1 MDRIKIDKIKR
12 KIEEIESISKSEL
25 GIDISTDLRGVIEKL
40 EGRQK
45 TIDPWKRVELARHT
59 DRPTTLDYVRL
70 IFDDY
75 MELHG
80 DRYFGDD
87 PAMVG
92 GVGIFGGVPV
102 TFIGHQK
109 GKNVKENV
117 KRNFGMAHPEGYR
130 KALRLALQAEKFNRP
145 IISFLDTPGAF
156 CGIPAE
162 ERGIGRAIAEK
173 LKVFAGLKIP
183 IVVVIIGEGGSG
195 GALGIGVGD
204 FFIMLENAV
213 YSVISPEGFAS
224 ILLRDAGKA
233 KEAASLMKLTAEDL
247 KNFGV
252 IDRIVEEPGGGAH
265 VEMERTASLLKREIQ
280 NALDMLKKRSIRTLL
295 KERRKKLFSIGVY
308 KE

>member
-1 MDRIKIDKIKR
+1 MDRAKIEEIKK
-12 KIEEIESISKSEL
+12 KIEEIEGISKNEL
-25 GIDISTDLRGVIEKL
+25 GIDISKDLKSVIERI
-40 EGRQK
+40 EGGDRQ
-45 TIDPWKRVELARHT
+45 TGAWRRVELARHS
-59 DRPTTLDYVRL
+59 DRPTTLDYVEM
-70 IFDDY
+70 IFEDY
-75 MELHG
+75 IELHG

-92 GVGIFGGVPV
+92 GVGIFNGLPV

-109 GKNVKENV
+109 GKNVKENIR
-117 KRNFGMAHPEGYR
+117 RNFGMAHPEGYR

-162 ERGIGRAIAEK
+162 ERGIGRAIAEN
-173 LKVFAGLKIP
+173 LKVFSGLKVP

-224 ILLRDAGKA
+224 ILLRDASKA

-247 KNFGV
+247 KNFGI
-252 IDRIVEEPGGGAH
+252 IDRVIEEPGEGAH
-265 VEMERTASLLKREIQ
+265 AEKEKTASLLKGAIQ
-280 NALDMLKKRSIRTLL
+280 DALTTLRKKSVRSLL

-308 KE
+308 RE